1 MQAPMLLDPGP
12 IHVEE
17 NAPVGIILTQ
27 LSASDADEKPI
38 LRYWIDHAGT
48 APLLPIH
55 MIPLLFHLYLIYICL
70 FLNAQHYRY

>member
-17 NAPVGIILTQ
+17 NAPVGVILTRI
-27 LSASDADEKPI
+27 SASDADEKPV

-48 APLLPIH
+48 APPPPIRT
-55 MIPLLFHLYLIYICL
+55 ISFFNIFNIIAT
-70 FLNAQHYRY
+70 FIV